1 MRSGYVHL
9 IRAPPRV
16 QLWWWEDSMLEGLF
30 FEEYP
35 FVGGCLIMFIYFFV
49 MYHLIKDARP

>member
-1 MRSGYVHL
+1 
-9 IRAPPRV
+9 
-16 QLWWWEDSMLEGLF
+16 MLEGLF

-35 FVGGCLIMFIYFFV
+35 FVAGCLIVFIYFFV